1 MSQAK
6 DGDAVKVHYTGKLSD
21 GTVFDSSEGREP
33 LAVELG
39 AGQVIPGFE
48 KGLLG
53 MAVGESKTITIE
65 PDEAYGHKREDLIV
79 DVDKGNF
86 PEHITPT
93 IGEHLQ
99 VKQPDGSVINVQ
111 ITKIEGEKVTLD
123 ANHPLAGQT
132 LVFDV
137 EMVAI
142 G

>member
-6 DGDAVKVHYTGKLSD
+6 SGDAVKVHYTGKLTD

-48 KGLLG
+48 KGLMG
-53 MAVGESKTITIE
+53 MAVGETKTITIDPE
-65 PDEAYGHKREDLIV
+65 EAYGQKREDLVV
-79 DVDKGNF
+79 DVDKSNF
-86 PEHITPT
+86 PENIKPA
-93 IGEHLQ
+93 IGERLQ

-111 ITKIEGEKVTLD
+111 ITQIEGDKVTLD